1 MSINMKIVYIYHSF
15 IFKGGIERVFCD
27 KMNYLAKN
35 TNYDITFITFEQG
48 THPYAYDL
56 DKRVKVID
64 INCRFAELWKYSI
77 IKRSIL
83 KFFLKRK
90 TKRCLSE
97 TLKKERPD
105 IVISTTEDIKY
116 NYCIFNLPYRFIVE
130 SHVHMKEIIKS
141 STKKQFFIHSI
152 SKIFFKWKLSKI
164 NKCKLLVALTDAD
177 KRDWSKVINSDIII
191 IPNILTFY
199 PDKITDY
206 SKRSKRILC
215 VGRLTKQKGFD
226 LMIKVWAKIAD
237 KHKDWKVDIYGDGDL
252 RDTLNELI
260 NNYGLNDSITLHP
273 STSNIYN
280 EHMDSSI
287 FAFSSRFEGFG
298 LVLIEAMSCGVPCI
312 SFDCPHGPSE
322 IITNGRNGLLV
333 QNGNI
338 DEFANSLDSMI
349 NNYEQ
354 RKFMSINA
362 RIDSQK
368 YKRENIM
375 PQWIEL
381 FETLSNTMRI

>member
-1 MSINMKIVYIYHSF
+1 MKIVYIYHSF
-15 IFKGGIERVFCD
+15 ILKGGIERVFCD
-27 KMNYLAKN
+27 KMNYLAQN
-35 TNYDITFITFEQG
+35 TSYDVTFITFEQG
-48 THPYAYDL
+48 NHPFAYKLND
-56 DKRVKVID
+56 RIKVVD
-64 INCRFAELWKYSI
+64 INCRFAELWNYNI
-77 IKRSIL
+77 IKRNIL
-83 KFFLKRK
+83 NFILRRKLKK
-90 TKRCLSE
+90 CLTA
-97 TLKKERPD
+97 TLKKESPD

-141 STKKQFFIHSI
+141 STKKQFIIHSI

-177 KRDWSKVINSDIII
+177 KRDWSKVIKSNIIV
-191 IPNILTFY
+191 IPNILNNY
-199 PDKITDY
+199 PDNITDY
-206 SKRSKRILC
+206 SKRTKRILC
-215 VGRLTKQKGFD
+215 VGRFDKQKGFD
-226 LMIKVWAKIAD
+226 LMIKAWAIIAD
-237 KHKDWKVDIYGDGDL
+237 KHKEWKVDIFGDGEL
-252 RDTLNELI
+252 NNTLNGLI
-260 NNYGLNDSITLHP
+260 KNYCLDESITIHP
-273 STSNIYN
+273 TTNHIYD
-280 EHMDSSI
+280 EYMDSSI

-322 IITNGRNGLLV
+322 IITNGKNGLLV

>member
-1 MSINMKIVYIYHSF
+1 MRRK
-15 IFKGGIERVFCD
+15 
-27 KMNYLAKN
+27 
-35 TNYDITFITFEQG
+35 
-48 THPYAYDL
+48 
-56 DKRVKVID
+56 
-64 INCRFAELWKYSI
+64 
-77 IKRSIL
+77 L
-83 KFFLKRK
+83 KK
-90 TKRCLSE
+90 CLTA
-97 TLKKERPD
+97 TLKKESPD

-141 STKKQFFIHSI
+141 STKKQFIIHSI

-287 FAFSSRFEGFG
+287 FAFSSRFEGCG

-322 IITNGRNGLLV
+322 IITNGKNGLLV

>member
-1 MSINMKIVYIYHSF
+1 MKIVYIYHSF